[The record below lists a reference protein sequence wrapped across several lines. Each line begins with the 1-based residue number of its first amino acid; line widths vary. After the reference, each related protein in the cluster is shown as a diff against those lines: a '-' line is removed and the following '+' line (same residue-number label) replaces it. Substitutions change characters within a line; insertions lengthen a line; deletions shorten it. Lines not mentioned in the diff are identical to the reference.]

1 MFTPHKTNWSNLTTT
16 TPRKMPHTNP
26 RSSSKGKF
34 VDDPAP
40 PRSLLAGEYVAVV
53 DTGDVEDWRRFSEA
67 GLLDEAAMER
77 KDRGVVLEKVA
88 KLEKEV

>member
-16 TPRKMPHTNP
+16 TPRTMSRTNP
-26 RSSSKGKF
+26 RSSSKGKSG
-34 VDDPAP
+34 DDPAP
-40 PRSLLAGEYVAVV
+40 PRSLLDGGYVAVV
-53 DTGDVEDWRRFSEA
+53 DTGDVEDWRRFGEA

-77 KDRGVVLEKVA
+77 RDREVVLEKVA